1 MNRTRT
7 ILAGAAV
14 AGLALAAL
22 PGAASA
28 APADSVYQYC
38 PNTTQCITGE
48 WPAAAG
54 TIYVDYDIT
63 SQFTGGGPADVG
75 QVWLLYNNDCVANLD
90 MTSKHRAGTIA
101 CHTDGGNVQVA
112 ATMSKF
118 NADIN
123 IGWHQ

>member
-1 MNRTRT
+1 MNRKRT
-7 ILAGAAV
+7 MLAGAAV
-14 AGLALAAL
+14 AGLALAVL

-38 PNTTQCITGE
+38 PNTTQCVTGE
-48 WPAAAG
+48 WQAAAG

-63 SQFTGGGPADVG
+63 AQHVGGGPADTG

-90 MTSKHRAGTIA
+90 MTSGHRAGTIT
-101 CHTDGGNVQVA
+101 CHTDGGTVQVV
-112 ATMSKF
+112 ATMGKF
-118 NADIN
+118 DADIN